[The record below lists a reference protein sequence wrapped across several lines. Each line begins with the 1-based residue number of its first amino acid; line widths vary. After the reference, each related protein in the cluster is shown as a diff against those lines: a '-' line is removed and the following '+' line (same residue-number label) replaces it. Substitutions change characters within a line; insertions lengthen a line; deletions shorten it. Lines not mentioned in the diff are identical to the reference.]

1 MNRDYIL
8 KIKEKGI
15 VGVFQSVGNRLYNSF
30 VKPWRSMHSPI
41 ARLFWHLFQ
50 YFPINKNLI
59 LFESEPDFCDNAW
72 ALYQYIRKERPNYK
86 FVWIVQN
93 VDFFKDKIF
102 ERTTFTTRRGN
113 GMHLKTIYY
122 YATARWNFYTHATF
136 QPYKPREGQT
146 VVDLWHGGYVLK
158 ATKVK
163 SRDYYDWLI
172 SMGVE
177 GKEYLAKYLGCT
189 LDKVLALGQPRIDL
203 LADNLGNGSEN
214 PFVQNKNN
222 QKVIMW
228 MPTFRASV
236 TQSLSENLCDT
247 QTGLPLLTT
256 QDDLI
261 RFNKVLQDLNVT
273 IIAKI
278 HHLQAQKELF
288 KTRYSNFFFLTDDV
302 LWENGLQLYEILG
315 KSDAL
320 ITDYSTVYWDYL
332 VTDNPVGFIL
342 DDIEQYEA
350 SCGFNVE
357 NIKELLSGEHIYN
370 EQQLIQF
377 IQNVLDE
384 KDDYRQDRHQH
395 LQKKVQLFPHGG
407 NCENIV
413 NYFGI

>member
-15 VGVFQSVGNRLYNSF
+15 VGIFQSASYRLYNSF

-50 YFPINKNLI
+50 YLPINKNLI
-59 LFESEPDFCDNAW
+59 LFESEPDFCDNSW
-72 ALYQYIRKERPNYK
+72 ALYEYIRKNRPNYR
-86 FVWIVQN
+86 FVWIVKN
-93 VDFFKDKIF
+93 TEDFRDKVDKRISFV
-102 ERTTFTTRRGN
+102 TRYGK

-122 YATARWNFYTHATF
+122 YATARWNFYTHWTF
-136 QPYKPREGQT
+136 RPYRPCEGQT
-146 VVDLWHGGYVLK
+146 VVNLWHGGYSLK

-163 SRDYYDWLI
+163 NCDYFDWLI
-172 SMGVE
+172 YMGEE
-177 GKEYLAKYLGCT
+177 GKDYHAKYLGCS
-189 LDKVLALGQPRIDL
+189 LEKVLALGQPRIDL
-203 LADNLGNGSEN
+203 LAENLGNGFDN
-214 PFVQNKNN
+214 PFVKKKAI
-222 QKVIMW
+222 QKVIIW
-228 MPTFRASV
+228 MPTFRASIN
-236 TQSLSENLCDT
+236 QSLSEQLCDS
-247 QTGLPLLTT
+247 QTGLPLLRT

-261 RFNKVLQDLNVT
+261 QFNKILQNLNVI

-278 HHLQAQKELF
+278 HHLQAQKDLF
-288 KTRYSNFFFLTDDV
+288 KTQYSNFFFLTDDV
-302 LWENGLQLYEILG
+302 LAEKGLQLYEILG

-320 ITDYSTVYWDYL
+320 ITDYSTVFWDYL
-332 VTDNPVGFIL
+332 VTDKPVGFIL
-342 DDIEQYEA
+342 DDIEKYEA

-357 NIKELLSGEHIYN
+357 NIKELLTGEHIYN